1 MCIRDSYS
9 SQKPDIILHNANI
22 ITVNPLQPKA
32 EAIAIS
38 EDKIIAIG
46 NNDEIL
52 NLASSITKKID
63 IDNKTITP
71 GFIDAHSHP
80 AASGRSHL
88 IKVDCDLRSIEE
100 IKSQGLFNHK
110 FINELINNHSYGKVD
125 SSKSLWSIIAFQIW
139 YKNYYE

>member
-1 MCIRDSYS
+1 MKKFNRRQFIGSIPALAMVSCYS

-38 EDKIIAIG
+38 GDKIIAIG

-71 GFIDAHSHP
+71 GFIDAHFTQH
-80 AASGRSHL
+80 HQE
-88 IKVDCDLRSIEE
+88 DLTLERLTVI
-100 IKSQGLFNHK
+100 
-110 FINELINNHSYGKVD
+110 
-125 SSKSLWSIIAFQIW
+125 
-139 YKNYYE
+139 